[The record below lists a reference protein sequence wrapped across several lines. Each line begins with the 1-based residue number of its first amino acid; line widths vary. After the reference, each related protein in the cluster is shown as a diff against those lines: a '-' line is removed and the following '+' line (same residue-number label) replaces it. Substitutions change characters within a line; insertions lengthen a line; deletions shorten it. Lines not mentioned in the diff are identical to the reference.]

1 MSIKLSPIEY
11 LLILQ
16 MRNDSSLTLSTA
28 EEDYIKG
35 LRLAGKT
42 SETLLKPKRE
52 KWHTYLNYI
61 NKVKKDAIES
71 GQDATKATG
80 AYNSAK
86 KLKLGEIDLAT
97 YQAEITALDLS
108 PTNPDKLHYMTS
120 QLASEYQKYIA
131 SDDVTLTLNGETL
144 PDLE

>member
-86 KLKLGEIDLAT
+86 KLKL
-97 YQAEITALDLS
+97 DLS